1 MPARLQKQEKEEYIE
16 PARGSQ
22 QREPEV
28 TSTSASAPAQEPAVS
43 VNVTASASPPLVKA
57 DEGDRT
63 YTDEEIS
70 ALEDQKQYHGNDP
83 IVRSRLGIPSRETRK
98 LIR

>member
-1 MPARLQKQEKEEYIE
+1 MPPQAVT
-16 PARGSQ
+16 
-22 QREPEV
+22 PEQAISV
-28 TSTSASAPAQEPAVS
+28 KPTAAAPASAPIAKV
-43 VNVTASASPPLVKA
+43 
-57 DEGDRT
+57 DEYDRI

-70 ALEDQKQYHGNDP
+70 ALEDQKQYRGNDP